1 MVTNFPTFTISYEV
15 KCKESSDILATET
28 LLGLLGVEEWPL
40 FDSPTIVTRCCASI
54 SLATLSPFL
63 PPTRPHASSSSLF
76 WHWADLQP
84 EDSERG
90 TEDWRKPRGGR
101 KHESKELEKARG
113 REHVW
118 EGWARERKRQTVKQ
132 WSGCSC
138 YHQGN
143 EGRSA
148 ETWRESERERVSPY

>member
-1 MVTNFPTFTISYEV
+1 MWVTKDSCTVYVFIFLWSQIFTPLP
-15 KCKESSDILATET
+15 LAMRLSAKTAAT
-28 LLGLLGVEEWPL
+28 YLLQRLCLVCRPL
-40 FDSPTIVTRCCASI
+40 SDSPTIVTRCCASI

-132 WSGCSC
+132 WSGCFC

-148 ETWRESERERVSPY
+148 ET